1 MPARVFIP
9 PGMRPLCNGAPELE
23 AEGAN
28 VREIVISLEQ
38 RHEGFFD
45 ALVEWTP
52 QGEQLRRG
60 LSIAVNNDVQP
71 LGLRAKVPENAEI
84 HILPAMA
91 GG

>member
-9 PGMRPLCNGAPELE
+9 PGMRPLCNGAAELE
-23 AEGAN
+23 ADGAN
-28 VREIVISLEQ
+28 VREVVVSLEQ
-38 RHEGFFD
+38 RYEGFFD

-60 LSIAVNNDVQP
+60 LSIAVDNDVQP
-71 LGLRAKVPENAEI
+71 LGLRAKVPANAEI

>member
-9 PGMRPLCNGAPELE
+9 PGMRPLCAGAAELE
-23 AEGAN
+23 ADGAD
-28 VREIVISLEQ
+28 VREIVLSLE
-38 RHEGFFD
+38 RSHEGFFD

-52 QGEQLRRG
+52 QGEHLRRG
-60 LSIAVNNDVQP
+60 LSIAVNNEIQP
-71 LGLRAKVPENAEI
+71 LGLRAKVPAAAEI